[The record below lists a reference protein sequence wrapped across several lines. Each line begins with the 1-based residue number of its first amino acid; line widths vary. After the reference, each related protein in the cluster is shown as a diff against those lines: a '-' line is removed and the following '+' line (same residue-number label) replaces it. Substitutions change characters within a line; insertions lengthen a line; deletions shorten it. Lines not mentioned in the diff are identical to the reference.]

1 MIFLSKPAKLVPNN
15 SKDAS
20 KSWTEQWQQKIV
32 SGGGLPQRA
41 IDELFAST
49 ENLTHIIEEKLGSVQ
64 DRCINGM
71 VVGNVQSGKTASMVG
86 LTASAFDLGIDIVV
100 ILTGTDNTLR
110 QQTHS
115 RFNYDLFQY
124 NDELRISM
132 DKPLDPR
139 RKVNPGQSG
148 KSTSAIQDFMA
159 LTYLT
164 GLPEFLAGDGAPH
177 RLSANKKKGIKTQ
190 ITALKNPTLAKL
202 GDLFRETNSHLAAF
216 DMQPLNILVID
227 DESDFAS
234 APGKK
239 KAKSQYYIQ
248 DLWTDSY
255 EIEVKDDAGTVGS
268 ETLESFPDGKLEH
281 IKSTTQRQAIYVGYT
296 ATPHGIMR
304 NRFKNLLKPED
315 FVFTLRASGG
325 YHDNDE
331 LEPSE
336 RVYYEAERKVSDW
349 YCGGHVYHQWLEAE
363 GHDNFLLN
371 HIAPINRNDL
381 VQDKFIEAICDYYV
395 SAGLRWIEKGFDP
408 SKPITHTMFVHN
420 HANTDTHFTDILGFL
435 FWIMIQTKRITE
447 EDAKKEVFKL
457 VSKFQTDTKAK
468 NDLSKYFDLIKKTW
482 DTDKENS
489 PKRALIKWMESV
501 DGKSMMEKSY
511 KSFTESR
518 ATLVELRPG
527 CRTNDQLPPFDD
539 DLFEAI
545 KEVVNQTKFRFI
557 NGNGCAE
564 PLNFDTTYDFDSDGE
579 IRPFDAFSIII
590 GGNMLGRG
598 VTLKNL
604 AVTYFQKS
612 AEEKAQ
618 DTYIQRQRWF
628 GYRGGMIEFCRV
640 YLPPD
645 TDDFLLR
652 SHMDLETAIDYWS
665 LLNEDEIPLTDEK
678 WWSIITSDANI
689 ISTKSDR
696 GVSLELN
703 GWHYP
708 TWFTES
714 PNLDTGYKGTE
725 QNAKHNHDLVVNMIK
740 KVIDEGTKLDPAVT
754 PHPGKPNIFH
764 GYLLGTTLATNEKFG
779 DSLESTDVAEFLDQ
793 FLLTNHHPAST
804 CPYIVAFDRIAQ
816 QLGKNSGDIHSHFS
830 TLTNA
835 NAMTGEN
842 LTKMTE
848 NRNPYLIA
856 AYLRD
861 WSALWDASQTT
872 AGIPAGLATGWNP
885 CEPPQFN
892 IVAWGAKSRKGVP
905 TTTRIIISGK
915 EFYTYATPL
924 NGDGTSRAH
933 FSGFPTDPG
942 KFGGWGNLDNFKIVW
957 SSEAERKKAR
967 QKGENGIMV
976 LRFADRGPKNK
987 SNTVIGKT
995 DKYHRPKIWINI
1007 PEGGPKFTF
1016 V

>member
-1 MIFLSKPAKLVPNN
+1 MSKPAKLVPNN
-15 SKDAS
+15 SKGAS

-49 ENLTHIIEEKLGSVQ
+49 ENLTEMIKEKLDSIQ

-124 NDELRISM
+124 NDELRISIG
-132 DKPLDPR
+132 KPLDPR
-139 RKVNPGQSG
+139 RKVKRGQPG
-148 KSTSAIQDFMA
+148 KSTSAIQDFMN
-159 LTYLT
+159 LNYLT
-164 GLPEFLAGDGAPH
+164 GLPEFLIGHGQVH
-177 RLSANKKKGIKTQ
+177 TLCKNKKNRIKTQ
-190 ITALKNPTLAKL
+190 ITALKNPSLTRL
-202 GDLFRETNSHLAAF
+202 GDLFREANSFLM
-216 DMQPLNILVID
+216 DTMDLPPLNILVID

-234 APGKK
+234 APGGK

-255 EIEVKDDAGTVGS
+255 EIEVKNDAGTVVDS

-281 IKSTTQRQAIYVGYT
+281 LKSTTQRQAIYVGYT

-304 NRFKNLLKPED
+304 NRFNNLLKPED

-336 RVYYEAERKVSDW
+336 RVYYEAEQKVSDW

-420 HANTDTHFTDILGFL
+420 HANTDTHFTDILGFIY
-435 FWIMIQTKRITE
+435 WIVIKSEGITE
-447 EDAKKEVFKL
+447 DAAKKKL
-457 VSKFQTDTKAK
+457 YERVVKFREASKAK
-468 NDLSKYFDLIKKTW
+468 GDLSLFFNHLKQFWVDPNIDLKG
-482 DTDKENS
+482 
-489 PKRALIKWMESV
+489 LLFKWMVSA

-527 CRTNDQLPPFDD
+527 CRTNEQLPPFDD

-545 KEVVNQTKFRFI
+545 EEVVNQTKFRFI

-564 PLNFDTTYDFDSDGE
+564 PLNFDTTYDFDSDEE

-645 TDDFLLR
+645 TADFLLK

-665 LLNEDEIPLTDEK
+665 ALHDDKIPLTDEK
-678 WWSIITSDANI
+678 WWSIITSDATM
-689 ISTKSDR
+689 ISTKSEK
-696 GVSLELN
+696 GVSMELN

-725 QNAKHNHDLVVNMIK
+725 LNAKHNYDLVLNMIK
-740 KVIDEGTKLDPAVT
+740 KVIDEGTKLGPTGT
-754 PHPGKPNIFH
+754 PHPGKPGIFH
-764 GYLLGTTLATNEKFG
+764 GYLLGTTLATNETFG
-779 DSLESTDVAEFLDQ
+779 DSLESTDVATFFDQ

-816 QLGKNSGDIHSHFS
+816 QLGENSGDIHSHFS
-830 TLTNA
+830 TLANI
-835 NAMTGEN
+835 NAMTGES
-842 LTKMTE
+842 LTKITE

-856 AYLRD
+856 AYLRY

-872 AGIPAGLATGWNP
+872 AGIPTGLATGWDP
-885 CEPPQFN
+885 CEPPHFN
-892 IVAWGAKSRKGVP
+892 IVAWGAKPLKGFP
-905 TTTRIIISGK
+905 TTSEITISTGN
-915 EFYTYATPL
+915 EFHTYATPL
-924 NGDGTSRAH
+924 NGDGTSRSH
-933 FSGFPTDPG
+933 FSGFPNAPG
-942 KFGGWGNLDNFKIVW
+942 TFGGWGNLDNFKTEW
-957 SSEAERKKAR
+957 LSEAQRKKAR
-967 QKGENGIMV
+967 QKGENGIIV

-987 SNTVIGKT
+987 SNMVIGVS

-1007 PEGGPKFTF
+1007 PEGGPRFSF